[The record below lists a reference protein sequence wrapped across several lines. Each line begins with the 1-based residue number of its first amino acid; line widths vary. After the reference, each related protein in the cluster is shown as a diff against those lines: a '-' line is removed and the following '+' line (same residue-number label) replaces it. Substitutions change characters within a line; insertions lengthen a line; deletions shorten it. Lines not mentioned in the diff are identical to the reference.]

1 MTAADRTV
9 DAGSFPKV
17 ILLDTTNFCNLKCSM
32 CGHRLMT
39 RKQGKMGMELY
50 RKIIDEIASEDR
62 HIRVWVTFFGESL
75 ILQHR
80 LYWQILYAKYK
91 GLTDVVL
98 NSNGTLLDE
107 EASKCVIES
116 GLDGIYIGID
126 AFKPETYNK
135 IRVGGDYQKTVA
147 NVNRLLEMKSE
158 LHSPLPKVFV
168 QFVEMRENCDEIA
181 DFTKYWTE
189 RGASVKIRPKVTW
202 AGTVDP
208 YDVKQTNEQR
218 YPCYWAMR
226 TFNVCWDGRV
236 VLCSVDYD
244 AKLVA
249 GDLSNKKETIKSIW
263 GNKLH
268 ILRKYQQRGWYDEM
282 PEFCQNCTDWQMAT
296 AEYH

>member
-1 MTAADRTV
+1 MGNTDRTV

-39 RKQGKMGMELY
+39 RKQGKMSMELY
-50 RKIIDEIASEDR
+50 RRIIDEIAAEDR
-62 HIRVWVTFFGESL
+62 FARVWVTFFGESL

-80 LYWQILYAKYK
+80 LFWQILYAKHK

-98 NSNGTLLDE
+98 NSNGTLMDE
-107 EASKCVIES
+107 EVCLCLIES
-116 GLDGIYIGID
+116 GLDAIYIGID
-126 AFKPETYNK
+126 AFKPETYDK
-135 IRVGGDYQKTVA
+135 IRVGGNYHKTAA
-147 NVNRLLEMKSE
+147 NVNGLLEMKSK

-168 QFVEMRENCDEIA
+168 QFVEMAENTAEIA

-189 RGASVKIRPKVTW
+189 RGAIVKIRPKVTW

-208 YDVKQTNEQR
+208 YKVNHQVNR

-226 TFNVCWDGRV
+226 TFNICWDGRV

-244 AKLVA
+244 ARFVA
-249 GDLSNKKETIKSIW
+249 GDLSRGNQTVKSVW
-263 GNKLH
+263 NGGMKALRDAHQQEEYGKLP
-268 ILRKYQQRGWYDEM
+268 D
-282 PEFCQNCTDWQMAT
+282 FCRECTDWQMAR
-296 AEYH
+296 AKYDE